1 MRLFLLM
8 TTITTALLAFP
19 VTLRDAESV
28 AVYRLARNGQ
38 VNSRTVGNCFS
49 IEKDNS
55 ARPLAYIFELLPCG
69 YIITSADDNL
79 PPVIAYSYTS
89 NCRNAG
95 EESSILLD
103 IVKSDLE
110 LRLNTLDLIPL
121 EHKAMNNIQWEEII
135 NGLLPGTLL
144 EQWPPKGSTPTEG
157 WLEENW
163 TQSAP
168 FNNYCPMD
176 LVAGARSIAGCPA
189 VAMAMI
195 LNFHEITN
203 STRFNDDDDYY
214 HNYHEYYWIDEDHVA
229 HDFPSWPELNVY
241 LDTLDSHY
249 ANGIPITNSDKAVIV
264 YASGAACK
272 QVYTAASSG
281 TFGVMQAYN
290 AYQRFAFTESELL
303 YSTSDSL
310 YERLSGNMMDAL
322 PAHLA
327 IIDSAST
334 YGHNVVV
341 DGYNT
346 DEFYHINFGW
356 GGSYNGWYQF
366 PLSGMPYSMNLIE
379 GIVLDIAETAQSIE
393 EGYSGYSCNPLT
405 ISCISNP
412 VSGSLQVILSTE
424 CECRVNLS
432 VYTLTGRLVNTIVD
446 AEFLPGSHSINW
458 TSENAA
464 SGVYLLRASS
474 PTGTD
479 TAKFTL
485 VN

>member
-1 MRLFLLM
+1 MRLFLSIIA
-8 TTITTALLAFP
+8 ITTTLLAFP
-19 VTLRDAESV
+19 VSFSTAETAAES
-28 AVYRLARNGQ
+28 RLIRDGEAD
-38 VNSRTVGNCFS
+38 SRTIGSCFS
-49 IEKDNS
+49 IENDNS
-55 ARPLAYIFELLPCG
+55 AHPLAYVFELLPCG
-69 YIITSADDNL
+69 YIITSADDYL

-89 NCRNAG
+89 SCKNTG

-103 IVKSDLE
+103 IVRSDLE
-110 LRLNTLDLIPL
+110 LRLHALDRIPP
-121 EHKAMNNIQWEEII
+121 EYKTMNNILWEEYI

-144 EQWPPKGSTPTEG
+144 EQWPPEGSTPTEG

-163 TQSAP
+163 TQGPP

-176 LVAGARSIAGCPA
+176 LIAGARSAAGCPA

-203 STRFNDDDDYY
+203 GTRFNDDDDYY
-214 HNYHEYYWIDEDHVA
+214 HNYHEYYWIDDDCVA

-249 ANGIPITNSDKAVIV
+249 ANEIPITSSDKAVIV

-272 QVYTAASSG
+272 QVYTAAGSG
-281 TFGVMQAYN
+281 TFGVTQAYN
-290 AYQRFAFTESELL
+290 AYQRFAFAESELL
-303 YSTSDSL
+303 HSTSDSL
-310 YERLSGNMMDAL
+310 YERLSGNMMEAL

-327 IIDSAST
+327 IIDSASM

-356 GGSYNGWYQF
+356 GGSYNGWYLF
-366 PLSGMPYSMNLIE
+366 PLTGMPYGMNLIE

-393 EGYSGYSCNPLT
+393 EGDSESAGNPLA

-424 CECRVNLS
+424 CGCRVNLS
-432 VYTLTGRLVNTIVD
+432 VYTLTGRLVKTVVD
-446 AEFLPGSHSINW
+446 AEFIPGSHSINW
-458 TSENAA
+458 TPENAS
-464 SGVYLLRASS
+464 SGIYLLRASS